1 MQCTT
6 GTNVVIRHSMTNSG
20 GKQQLLQQQQYSNTL
35 HSSRQVNTNTYSYV
49 VQQRAV
55 YVYV

>member
-6 GTNVVIRHSMTNSG
+6 GTNVVIRHSMTNSS

-35 HSSRQVNTNTYSYV
+35 HSSRQVYTKTCSYV
-49 VQQRAV
+49 VQRRTVV
-55 YVYV
+55 Y